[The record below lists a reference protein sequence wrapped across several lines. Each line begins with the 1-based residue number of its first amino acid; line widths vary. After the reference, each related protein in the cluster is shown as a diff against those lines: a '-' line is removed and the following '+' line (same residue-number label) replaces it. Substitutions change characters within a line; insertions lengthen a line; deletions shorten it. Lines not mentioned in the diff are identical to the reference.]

1 MFRILCLVI
10 GYFIGCIQ
18 SAFVVGK
25 IMRVDIRKH
34 GSGNLG
40 TTNALRVLGK
50 RAGAVTFAC
59 DILKSV
65 ISFTICY
72 KLFGGAVAGVYASF
86 GAVMGHD
93 LPFYLKFKGG
103 KGIAATVGMVGA
115 LSVVF
120 NPWMALVT
128 YAIGIIGVLFSGTVS
143 LGSLLFSV
151 SIPVTLVFM
160 KAEKEMIFVTIIM
173 MFLAFYRHRE
183 NIVRLKNGTENRL
196 FGKNKKN
203 N

>member
-18 SAFVVGK
+18 SAYVVGRV
-25 IMRVDIRKH
+25 MRVDIRKH

-72 KLFGGAVAGVYASF
+72 QLFDSSIAGVYASF
-86 GAVMGHD
+86 GAVLGHD
-93 LPFYLKFKGG
+93 FPFYLKFKGG
-103 KGIAATVGMVGA
+103 KGIAATVGMLGA

-120 NPWMALVT
+120 NPWIAPVT
-128 YAIGIIGVLFSGTVS
+128 YAIGIMGVLISGTVS
-143 LGSLLFSV
+143 VGSIAFSIG
-151 SIPVTLVFM
+151 IPIVCAIMGGEIEIT
-160 KAEKEMIFVTIIM
+160 AVTIAM
-173 MFLAFYRHRE
+173 AVLAIYRHKA
-183 NIVRLKNGTENRL
+183 NIGRLKNGTENRL
-196 FGKNKKN
+196 FGKNKEE
-203 N
+203 

>member
-18 SAFVVGK
+18 SAYVVGK
-25 IMRVDIRKH
+25 VMRVDIRKH

-50 RAGAVTFAC
+50 RAGAITFAC

-72 KLFGGAVAGVYASF
+72 KLFGSAVAGVYASF
-86 GAVMGHD
+86 GAVLGHD
-93 LPFYLKFKGG
+93 FPFYLKFKGG

-128 YAIGIIGVLFSGTVS
+128 YAIGILGVLFSGTVS

-151 SIPVTLVFM
+151 SIPFALIFM
-160 KAEKEMIFVTIIM
+160 GAEREMISVTTM
-173 MFLAFYRHRE
+173 MMSLAFYRHKE
-183 NIVRLKNGTENRL
+183 NIVRLKNGTENKL

>member
-25 IMRVDIRKH
+25 VMRVDIRKH

-86 GAVMGHD
+86 GAVLGHD
-93 LPFYLKFKGG
+93 FPFYLKFKGG

-115 LSVVF
+115 LSVVI
-120 NPWMALVT
+120 NPWMALAT
-128 YAIGIIGVLFSGTVS
+128 YAIGILGVLFSGTVS

-151 SIPVTLVFM
+151 SIPVALFFM
-160 KAEKEMIFVTIIM
+160 KAEQEIILVSIIM
-173 MFLAFYRHRE
+173 MVLAFYRHKE

-196 FGKNKKN
+196 FGKKKN

>member
-18 SAFVVGK
+18 SAYVVGK
-25 IMRVDIRKH
+25 VMRVDIREH

-72 KLFGGAVAGVYASF
+72 KLFGSVIAGVYASF
-86 GAVMGHD
+86 GAVLGHD
-93 LPFYLKFKGG
+93 FPFYLKFKGG
-103 KGIAATVGMVGA
+103 KGIAATVGMIGA
-115 LSVVF
+115 LGVVF
-120 NPWMALVT
+120 NPWIVLIT
-128 YAIGIIGVLFSGTVS
+128 YVAGIIGVVLSGTISVGSILFSITIPIVCAIMGAEAEMTV
-143 LGSLLFSV
+143 V
-151 SIPVTLVFM
+151 VTVM
-160 KAEKEMIFVTIIM
+160 AV
-173 MFLAFYRHRE
+173 LAIYKHSA
-183 NIVRLKNGTENRL
+183 NIDRLKNGTENRL
-196 FGKNKKN
+196 FGKNIEK
-203 N
+203 

>member
-25 IMRVDIRKH
+25 VMRVDIRKH

-72 KLFGGAVAGVYASF
+72 KLFGGTVAGMFASF
-86 GAVMGHD
+86 GAVLGHD
-93 LPFYLKFKGG
+93 FPFYLKFKGG

-128 YAIGIIGVLFSGTVS
+128 YAIGILGVLFSGTVS

-151 SIPVTLVFM
+151 SIPVILVFM
-160 KAEKEMIFVTIIM
+160 KAEQEMILVATIM
-173 MFLAFYRHRE
+173 MVLAFYRHKE
-183 NIVRLKNGTENRL
+183 NISRLKNGTENRL
-196 FGKNKKN
+196 FGKKKN